1 MSSGD
6 QPFGSNNP
14 FRRKLGTSTSIPA
27 PANSAEPP
35 SSGFGLEGSL
45 ATSTTLT
52 MQPPLT
58 TFKSAASESERRHEE
73 EQPIQQRPK
82 KIVKKVRVQSPPP
95 SSPEESPEDAVPVTR
110 FSAPEAPDH
119 NDDDDNDDD
128 SSSDSSDSDEQD
140 DPFNGKSAFVDEN
153 PLSESPLPQIPPN
166 PFARTLH
173 DIERGSQKQDD
184 VAKNTSKGSLDVDS
198 FKRLL
203 LTGYANLPQPGQA
216 ATNPAGNASGT
227 AHHQGPSPPDGSSN
241 TDASSTS
248 RQSILDVLQ
257 ETPRTSHEISESEAP
272 TERKTILPSSPLAN
286 VSLTSGRK
294 KPPPPSSRH
303 GKLIKIDLGA
313 ASNSRDSALAASA
326 SADPP
331 SPFVAPPRTGSES
344 ITSMHSSPAATDVN
358 KPLPAPPLRASADE
372 DTESPFDREAA
383 GKVPE
388 AFAELQASP
397 RPPTPP
403 PTTRSRSESQN
414 STQPRKP
421 AVPPPRRHGRSDS
434 RVPSVH
440 SINADEEPPRSSMES
455 SRSRTDS
462 LRININPER
471 IFQAPAPPPPRRP
484 GHARQGSS
492 YTVHSQPSF
501 SPAIS
506 PGVSEK
512 ERSPL
517 GSVFTPKTTPSIQTK
532 ISNGL
537 GTAESGVSNKLSPPP
552 PPPARKQSTRRPPSI
567 RGVEGSNGPGPVRKV
582 SREKESG
589 APPPPPPPPRARG
602 SARSNPNS
610 TPIGEEAIRR
620 GSIDTMSGG
629 DDSPPTVGVGGEKQG
644 TDILADLD
652 ALQREV
658 DELMKKGASG

>member
-6 QPFGSNNP
+6 QSFGSNNP
-14 FRRKLGTSTSIPA
+14 FRRKLGTSASSPA
-27 PANSAEPP
+27 PDNSAEP
-35 SSGFGLEGSL
+35 STSGVGLEMSFPP
-45 ATSTTLT
+45 STTVT
-52 MQPPLT
+52 TQPPLT
-58 TFKSAASESERRHEE
+58 TFKSAVSQSERRHEE

-82 KIVKKVRVQSPPP
+82 KIIKKVRVQSPPP
-95 SSPEESPEDAVPVTR
+95 SSPEDAVPVTR
-110 FSAPEAPDH
+110 FPALEALDQNH
-119 NDDDDNDDD
+119 SDDDDDD
-128 SSSDSSDSDEQD
+128 SSSDSTGGDEQD
-140 DPFNGKSAFVDEN
+140 DPFNGKSALIDEN

-184 VAKNTSKGSLDVDS
+184 VTKNTSKGSLDVDS

-216 ATNPAGNASGT
+216 TTNPAGNVSGT
-227 AHHQGPSPPDGSSN
+227 APHQGPSPPDGSSN
-241 TDASSTS
+241 TDTSSTS
-248 RQSILDVLQ
+248 RQSILDTLQ

-272 TERKTILPSSPLAN
+272 TERKTTLPSSPLAN
-286 VSLTSGRK
+286 VSSTSGRK

-313 ASNSRDSALAASA
+313 ASNSRGPALAASA
-326 SADPP
+326 SAGPP
-331 SPFVAPPRTGSES
+331 SPFVAPQRSGSES
-344 ITSMHSSPAATDVN
+344 ATLMHSPPAATDVN

-372 DTESPFDREAA
+372 DADSPFDREAA

-388 AFAELQASP
+388 AFAELQANP

-403 PTTRSRSESQN
+403 PVTRSRSESQN

-440 SINADEEPPRSSMES
+440 SINGDEEPPRSSMES

-471 IFQAPAPPPPRRP
+471 TFQAPAPPPPRRP
-484 GHARQGSS
+484 VHVRQGSS

-501 SPAIS
+501 SPAVS

-512 ERSPL
+512 ERNPL
-517 GSVFTPKTTPSIQTK
+517 GSAFAPIASPGVQAKNT
-532 ISNGL
+532 NGL
-537 GTAESGVSNKLSPPP
+537 GIAGSGGPNKSSPPP
-552 PPPARKQSTRRPPSI
+552 PPPARKQSMRRPPSI
-567 RGVEGSNGPGPVRKV
+567 RGVEGSNGPSPVRKV
-582 SREKESG
+582 SREKEG
-589 APPPPPPPPRARG
+589 GVPPPPPPPPRARG
-602 SARSNPNS
+602 SARSNPS
-610 TPIGEEAIRR
+610 PAPIGEEAIRR
-620 GSIDTMSGG
+620 GSVDTVSGG
-629 DDSPPTVGVGGEKQG
+629 NDSTPTVGAGGEKQG

-658 DELMKKGASG
+658 DELMKKNASS